1 MATLIIMNY
10 ATGLVY
16 AKELDRNDWQTEDYE
31 EYIVEGLR
39 MNLGNVYYMVTNE
52 ENPIEYLD

>member
-16 AKELDRNDWQTEDYE
+16 AKEIEPNSHFQDEDYE

-39 MNLGNVYYMVTNE
+39 MNLGD
-52 ENPIEYLD
+52 IS